1 VKIFNIEIDFE
12 ILEKTTKRRGFQEEK
27 NLKKKEKE
35 RNKRLSV
42 LEAISK
48 LIE

>member
-27 NLKKKEKE
+27 NLKKRRKKEIKD
-35 RNKRLSV
+35 SQY
-42 LEAISK
+42 
-48 LIE
+48 